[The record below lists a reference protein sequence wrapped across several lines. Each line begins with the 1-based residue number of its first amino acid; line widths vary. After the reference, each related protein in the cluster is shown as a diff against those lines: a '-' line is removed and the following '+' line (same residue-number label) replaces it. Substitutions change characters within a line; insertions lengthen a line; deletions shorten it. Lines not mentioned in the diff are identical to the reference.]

1 MGAPM
6 TFKLYDAAG
15 KLHRCFPV
23 NGMTGKSGK
32 EAVVER
38 VLESV
43 RDALLN
49 TKDATE
55 LIAVS
60 WGRLYWVDCDE
71 CEEACDHR
79 IDLADSQDPAK
90 TRDTM
95 HGRNRNNGLDERS
108 MLDRG

>member
-15 KLHRCFPV
+15 KLRRCFPV
-23 NGMTGKSGK
+23 SGAHDK
-32 EAVVER
+32 EASVEKI
-38 VLESV
+38 LEAV

-49 TKDATE
+49 TRDATE
-55 LIAVS
+55 LIAIS

-79 IDLADSQDPAK
+79 IDLADSRDPAK

-108 MLDRG
+108 MLDRS